1 MKRAHT
7 LPSLQKAIVYLT
19 LGVEVILTASALLLN
34 QLSLRADR
42 QLLSEAMAGSLV
54 YSAEQLTQA
63 IEQTQTLSD
72 HIYGNAQVQEQLALN
87 LREENTPEK
96 RYTYHALY
104 NLLLSFYRPTSSQ
117 PLRSISLVTPE
128 YTVTAGQGGVPDEV
142 YAALDRQAEATDGR
156 CLIET
161 RWSREYGVLLYRS
174 VRQISPFSL
183 RKLGT
188 LVLCLD
194 TPTLI
199 REAAS
204 FNNQYPSS
212 LYVLR
217 DGEREIYASPELS
230 GLALSGLLGKDGQD
244 HGVLALGGHHYF
256 WQRGRVEAYGFEYI
270 CMVVYDRQ
278 WRALRDSLVLFV
290 GMMLLALGVSCVL
303 SHVLSVS
310 ISGDFTSLIEKMHSF
325 RGSPLPPGPER
336 AVKIAE
342 VSILHQQFDQ
352 MTGEISR
359 LIQDKYV
366 SELLA
371 KDMQLQSLE
380 AQMNPH
386 FIYNVLDSINWRARA
401 AGQTDISEI
410 VDALG
415 RFLRVSLS
423 QRRKLIPLSEE
434 LELVGCYILIQQY
447 RFEEHL
453 DYQCHVPQS
462 LYGFEVPKLVIQP
475 LVENAIKYAVETSL
489 DECCRIVVD
498 ARMEEGRLLVE
509 VRNSGSEFEE
519 ELLKRLREGVAQT
532 HGFGVGLRNIDQRM
546 RLTYG
551 EDYGLTLLNENGFAV
566 CRLYFPQPG
575 RQTERKEGVSC

>member
-1 MKRAHT
+1 MKRT

-19 LGVEVILTASALLLN
+19 LGVELILTFSALLFNHLT
-34 QLSLRADR
+34 LRANR

-63 IEQTQTLSD
+63 LEEAQTLSD
-72 HIYGNAQVQEQLALN
+72 HIYSNAQVQAQLALN
-87 LREENTPEK
+87 LSEEDTPAK
-96 RYTYHALY
+96 RYTYRTLY
-104 NLLLSFYRPTSSQ
+104 DLLLSFYRPTNAKS
-117 PLRSISLVTPE
+117 LRSLSLVTPE
-128 YTVTAGQGGVPDEV
+128 YTVTAGQSGVPDEV
-142 YAALDRQAEATDGR
+142 YAELDRLAESTDGH

-188 LVLCLD
+188 LVLRLD
-194 TPTLI
+194 TPTLV
-199 REAAS
+199 REAVS

-212 LYVLR
+212 LYMLR
-217 DGEREIYASPELS
+217 DGEHEIYVSPELS
-230 GLALSGLLGKDGQD
+230 GPALSGLLEKEEQD
-244 HGVLALGGHHYF
+244 HGVLALEGRRYF
-256 WQRGRVEAYGFEYI
+256 WQRGRVDAYGFEYI
-270 CMVVYDRQ
+270 CMVDYDRQ
-278 WRALRDSLVLFV
+278 WLAQRNSLVLFV
-290 GMMLLALGVSCVL
+290 GMMLLALMASCAL

-310 ISGDFTSLIEKMHSF
+310 ISGDFTSLIQKMHSF
-325 RGSPLPPGPER
+325 RGSPLPPGPEQP
-336 AVKIAE
+336 AKIAE
-342 VSILHQQFDQ
+342 VSILHEQFDQ

-371 KDMQLQSLE
+371 KEMQLQSLE
-380 AQMNPH
+380 SQMNPH

-423 QRRKLIPLSEE
+423 QHRKLIPLREE
-434 LELVGCYILIQQY
+434 LELVNSYILIQQY

-453 DYQCHVPQS
+453 DYQCHVPES
-462 LYGFEVPKLVIQP
+462 LYGFEIPKLVIQP
-475 LVENAIKYAVETSL
+475 LVENAVKYAVETSL

-498 ARMEEGRLLVE
+498 ARMKEGRLLVE

-519 ELLKRLREGVAQT
+519 ELLGHLREGSAQT

-551 EDYGLTLLNENGFAV
+551 EDYGLTLRNENGFAV
-566 CRLYFPQPG
+566 CRLHFPQPG
-575 RQTERKEGVSC
+575 RQA